1 MDDLDNMD
9 DFDQMMD
16 EVNKWNNE
24 NNKYLIRHVNT
35 HNLLLMGK
43 TTVAKVLENPCSTPS
58 SAKLHSE
65 TKQSNFNNND
75 SSKEYYLFS

>member
-1 MDDLDNMD
+1 MILIKSWM
-9 DFDQMMD
+9 
-16 EVNKWNNE
+16 KLTNE
-24 NNKYLIRHVNT
+24 NNKYLIHHVNT

-43 TTVAKVLENPCSTPS
+43 TTVAKVLENPCSIPS
-58 SAKLHSE
+58 SAELHSE